1 MAKQRNSLGMLVLP
15 LIGEPMSFED
25 YKSKYG
31 IDVSTLVYYESNED
45 AYVSTC
51 SKVIFI
57 SSVGAGRPGECEIF
71 PTQRGII
78 TINKGKDDEHLG
90 YSLFYAFHLGTTPD
104 TYDGIVIDDVD
115 KKVLPLNYVL

>member
-31 IDVSTLVYYESNED
+31 IDVSTLVYYDSNED
-45 AYVSTC
+45 AYVPTC

-57 SSVGAGRPGECEIF
+57 SSVGAGRPRECEVL

-78 TINKGKDDEHLG
+78 TLNEGEDDEHLG
-90 YSLFYAFHLGTTPD
+90 YSLFSAFHLGTSPD
-104 TYDGIVIDDVD
+104 SYEGIVIDDVD
-115 KKVLPLNYVL
+115 KKVFPLGYVL